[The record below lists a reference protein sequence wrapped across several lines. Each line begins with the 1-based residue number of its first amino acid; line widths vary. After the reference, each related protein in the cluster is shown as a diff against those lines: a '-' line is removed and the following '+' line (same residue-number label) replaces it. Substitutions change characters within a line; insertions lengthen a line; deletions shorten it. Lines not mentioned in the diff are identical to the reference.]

1 MKKRGLVIVG
11 IFFFLLVTVLIS
23 GCFPAK
29 TELLTD
35 ESRGIAEN
43 EYFYVYFES
52 SAGETIKANINVVN
66 GESINIIFTNYEGF
80 SDFSNEYTNIFN
92 YYEVGSGFNILL
104 KSFNFNVQ
112 EDKTYY
118 IIMDNAGMV
127 DGGAVPSG
135 DVTVHYRIEI
145 EH

>member
-43 EYFYVYFES
+43 EYYYLYFEA
-52 SAGETIKANINVVN
+52 SAGETIKANINIVS
-66 GESINIIFTNYEGF
+66 GGPINVILTNYEGF
-80 SDFSNEYTNIFN
+80 SDFSSAYTNIFD

-135 DVTVHYRIEI
+135 DVTVHYRIEV